1 MNEESTGLVMA
12 ELKCK
17 LCDATITETPCPNCQ
32 LLTRD
37 DLIEAAHLTIQKWR
51 TLLAA
56 VTIMQGRS
64 TLIAP
69 FVWDEA
75 RRSRIVIG
83 FTPFQF
89 TQINVVPVPNPVP
102 GEMTND

>member
-1 MNEESTGLVMA
+1 M
-12 ELKCK
+12 KCE
-17 LCDATITETPCPNCQ
+17 LCDATITEEPCHNCQ
-32 LLTRD
+32 TMSRD
-37 DLIEAAHLTIQKWR
+37 ELIEAAHLKIRQWQ

-75 RRSRIVIG
+75 RRSRINIG
-83 FTPFQF
+83 FTPFQY
-89 TQINVVPVPNPVP
+89 TQINVDPVNNETPT
-102 GEMTND
+102 TND

>member
-1 MNEESTGLVMA
+1 MTTM
-12 ELKCK
+12 KCE

>member
-1 MNEESTGLVMA
+1 MNAESTGLVMA
-12 ELKCK
+12 ELKCE

-51 TLLAA
+51 TMLAA
-56 VTIMQGRS
+56 AVITQGRS
-64 TLIAP
+64 YFISP
-69 FVWDEA
+69 SVWDEA

-89 TQINVVPVPNPVP
+89 TQIDVVP
-102 GEMTND
+102 EK